1 MNKIKIQVKEKHIKD
16 GIPNNCTYCAVA
28 LAIDE
33 TLRNMFKLDFEPRI
47 VERGNTNYA
56 LRLADNKPSSYQTE
70 FNTQISMED
79 QETVND
85 FVYDFDQDKDVNPF
99 EFNIEFTDTIIAKMR
114 NLEKQ
119 EKKLF
124 DDWEN
129 KKNN

>member
-16 GIPNNCTYCAVA
+16 GIPENCTYCAVA

-33 TLRNMFKLDFEPRI
+33 KLRSMFKLDFEPRI

-85 FVYDFDQDKDVNPF
+85 FVYDFDSNTNSIAGDTGGY
-99 EFNIEFTDTIIAKMR
+99 FTDTIIEKMR
-114 NLEKQ
+114 NLEKK
-119 EKKLF
+119 EM
-124 DDWEN
+124 EN
-129 KKNN
+129 FKITK